1 MNGPTRQ
8 EKTSQRGP
16 LPVAELRRRRREL
29 VMAVA
34 LILSIAAVLVVMRHA
49 SGASETVQLGDNL
62 LFLFLNAVNVIFVV
76 LLVYL
81 IARNFVKLVFERRRG
96 ILGAHLNLKFVLA
109 FFVVATIP
117 TAVVFWH
124 LTTW

>member
-76 LLVYL
+76 LLE
-81 IARNFVKLVFERRRG
+81 VFLYSPLSKKHGTRLNE
-96 ILGAHLNLKFVLA
+96 IL
-109 FFVVATIP
+109 
-117 TAVVFWH
+117 
-124 LTTW
+124 